1 MKKRIDEMK
10 REGRMMEEKRIDKR
24 KNLDMEMMEEKG

>member
-10 REGRMMEEKRIDKR
+10 REGRMMEEKRIEKR